1 MKAIKILFSIFMD
14 NKVNTCRQVDK
25 LKLKMKMK
33 RSLIFLL
40 FIPVSVSG
48 QHKYGITPTTY
59 TDYINKIP
67 SHPQNELIN
76 LETYIPGIVL
86 DIRYATENNFMKEK
100 VYTLPRAYARK
111 PVAEALKK
119 TQAELNQQGLGIKV
133 FDGYR
138 PYSATVKF
146 YESYHDT
153 TYVASPYK
161 GSRHNRGCA
170 IDMTLVDLKTG
181 KDLPMPTEYDS
192 FKKEAW
198 PSTPVKDPIIK
209 KNRDLIISVMQKHGF
224 KVNSSEWWHFDFIG
238 WQKFEV
244 MDISFEELE
253 LSK

>member
-1 MKAIKILFSIFMD
+1 MTRLILFI
-14 NKVNTCRQVDK
+14 
-25 LKLKMKMK
+25 
-33 RSLIFLL
+33 L
-40 FIPVSVSG
+40 FIPFSALA
-48 QHKYGITPTTY
+48 QNKYGLTLTNYEDYKTSVTATPEKELV
-59 TDYINKIP
+59 DLEKFIP
-67 SHPQNELIN
+67 NIL
-76 LETYIPGIVL
+76 L
-86 DIRYATENNFMKEK
+86 DIRYATTNNFTKEK
-100 VYTLPRAYARK
+100 IYNLAKTYARK

-119 TQAELNQQGLGIKV
+119 AQTDFNKLGYRIKI
-133 FDGYR
+133 FDAYR

-146 YESYHDT
+146 YEVYRDT

-181 KDLPMPTEYDS
+181 KDLAMPTEYDS

-198 PSTPVKDPIIK
+198 PSTPVKDPTIK

-253 LSK
+253 